1 MDIVRKRVLSVSQK
15 IHEVTTSSV
24 YLNLTIVYF
33 YFFLFSFQDVWESV
47 KFVQI
52 AGTDQKFTNFK
63 SQDKKDQKQLSNTQ
77 SSLKKIVNQTLSW
90 I

>member
-52 AGTDQKFTNFK
+52 AGTDRKFTNFK
-63 SQDKKDQKQLSNTQ
+63 SQDKKDQKQLSNTH
-77 SSLKKIVNQTLSW
+77 SSLKKC
-90 I
+90 